1 MLYTV
6 GGTAGQKD
14 GSDGIAAGALE
25 STNTHMAMK
34 TVLSRLDASPVL
46 CFLALAVLS
55 TLFLF
60 IASPYTSP
68 SNPCCMGDAAV
79 YFVMGKGLV
88 HGLIPYRDLFDHK
101 GLLLYFIYAAGELLA
116 PGKTGVFALQVVNF
130 TVILWAAYRT
140 CRLFLNPV
148 PSCWCLFS
156 ALFFIT
162 GCMVG
167 GGLVEEWSLSWSM
180 VSLYLVVRH
189 LTLHASASS
198 LSGWVWAFLGMS
210 LGAHFLLK
218 VTNAPTVCGL
228 LLAVALTTLYERKY
242 RALGRGLLLSG
253 LGAGAMLLPCLT
265 FLLCT
270 DSFDDFIH
278 SYLEFNSAYAV
289 NGVAQKGA
297 SEAVHMLMNLSTLP
311 VLVLAGLYLV
321 RKGALRIRVLL
332 CVLAMAGST
341 VVFLIPGNAYHNYY
355 MNYMPT
361 MVCVLLSGA
370 QALSLCA
377 HKKMVC
383 GGFAAVLLM
392 NIHFLTASVNFLLV
406 GLCVWLVPYT
416 PAIIQQ
422 PWYSG
427 KAFREIY
434 EKSGRGS
441 LMCYGPPS
449 SLYLY
454 MGLLPGYKYFF
465 IPPSLSVID
474 PEMEKTIDDYFEGAS
489 APDWVVIPHT
499 GRNEIEEIAALPGN
513 KVRIYLA
520 ERCRRVACGPEMKS
534 RFGHRQGG
542 DVFSLYRRVR

>member
-1 MLYTV
+1 MAH
-6 GGTAGQKD
+6 GRATARQED
-14 GSDGIAAGALE
+14 GSEGGVAGDVEPINA
-25 STNTHMAMK
+25 NMAMK
-34 TVLSRLDASPVL
+34 TFLSRFDSSPVL
-46 CFLALAVLS
+46 CFLVLAVLS
-55 TLFLF
+55 ALFLF

-116 PGKTGVFALQVVNF
+116 PGKAGVFALQVVNF

-148 PSCWCLFS
+148 PSCGCLLMS
-156 ALFFIT
+156 LFFIA

-180 VSLYLVVRH
+180 VALYLVVRH
-189 LTLHASASS
+189 LSLPSSASS
-198 LSGWVWAFLGMS
+198 LSGWVWAFLGVS
-210 LGAHFLLK
+210 LGVHFLLK

-228 LLAVALTTLYERKY
+228 LLAVVSMTLYERRY
-242 RALGRGLLLSG
+242 RALGRGLLLVC
-253 LGAGAMLLPCLT
+253 LGAGAVLLPCLA

-278 SYLEFNSAYAV
+278 SYLEFNSAYAM
-289 NGVAQKGA
+289 NGAAQKGA
-297 SEAVHMLMNLSTLP
+297 SEVVNMLMNLSTLP

-321 RKGALRIRVLL
+321 KRGALRLRVLL
-332 CVLAMAGST
+332 CVLAVAGST
-341 VVFLIPGNAYHNYY
+341 AVFLIPGNNYHNYY
-355 MNYMPT
+355 MNAMPT
-361 MVCVLLSGA
+361 LVCVLLTGA
-370 QALSLCA
+370 KVLSLCA
-377 HKKMVC
+377 HKKLV
-383 GGFAAVLLM
+383 GTGFAAVLLM
-392 NIHFLTASVNFLLV
+392 NIHFLAASVNFLLV
-406 GLCVWLVPYT
+406 GLCVWLVPYS

-474 PEMEKTIDDYFEGAS
+474 PEMERTIDNYFEGAS
-489 APDWVVIPHT
+489 APEWVVIPHA
-499 GRNEIEEIAALPGN
+499 GRDEREEIAALPGH
-513 KVRIYLA
+513 KARIYLA
-520 ERCRRVACGPEMKS
+520 ERCKRVACGPEIRS
-534 RFGHRQGG
+534 RVGRGQGG